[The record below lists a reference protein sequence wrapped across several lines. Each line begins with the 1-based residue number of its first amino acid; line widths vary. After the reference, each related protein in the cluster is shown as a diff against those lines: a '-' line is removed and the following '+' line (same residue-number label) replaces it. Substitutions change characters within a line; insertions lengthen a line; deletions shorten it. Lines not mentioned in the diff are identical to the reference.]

1 LSFDIVQSTRHHGD
15 DQNLKPIS
23 NTPSSVSLVIPPSLL
38 SPEINPDNKVKV
50 FYNLF
55 TKSVK
60 DAERVQGIVNE
71 QLSLLLS
78 EHHELFSI
86 TSFGYKLPLPNI
98 PNNTIRHHYKTGNEG
113 KTLHDILEY
122 SSHPN
127 DNNHETKIIYLR
139 SKGSY
144 NDTPEYKKLRSFLT
158 KGALSKECAG
168 SDDDNDLPDKCNVCS
183 SRMPPLP
190 HPHTPGNMWL
200 ARCDYVSKLID
211 PLAYDN

>member
-1 LSFDIVQSTRHHGD
+1 MQKEYRALLTNNYRSFFQNITNFFPSHHLDTNYRYQTYQIIQLDI
-15 DQNLKPIS
+15 
-23 NTPSSVSLVIPPSLL
+23 
-38 SPEINPDNKVKV
+38 
-50 FYNLF
+50 
-55 TKSVK
+55 
-60 DAERVQGIVNE
+60 
-71 QLSLLLS
+71 
-78 EHHELFSI
+78 
-86 TSFGYKLPLPNI
+86 
-98 PNNTIRHHYKTGNEG
+98 TIK
-113 KTLHDILEY
+113 HDILEY

-211 PLAYDN
+211 PLAYD